1 VAVAVLLKL
10 EPQVQVEAPL
20 AILEPLEQV
29 VLLGQTLVQAEQI
42 QVAVQAQQIPLTQAQ
57 VEMVALEL

>member
-1 VAVAVLLKL
+1 
-10 EPQVQVEAPL
+10 VEAPL
-20 AILEPLEQV
+20 AIQVSLVRLELQE
-29 VLLGQTLVQAEQI
+29 QTLVQAEQI